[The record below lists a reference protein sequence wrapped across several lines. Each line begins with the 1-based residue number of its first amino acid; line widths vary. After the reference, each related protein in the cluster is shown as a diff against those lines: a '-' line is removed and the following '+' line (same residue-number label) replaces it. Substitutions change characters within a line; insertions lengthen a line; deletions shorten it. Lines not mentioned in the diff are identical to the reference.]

1 MEIDGKV
8 AVVSGAASGIGRA
21 AVLALAVRGAKV
33 VVADVDEDGGR
44 QTVEMAG
51 AKGGTAAFR
60 RCDVTKTEDLGSALD
75 WAVVHLGRFDIPFN
89 NAGISG
95 EDLFADEPGHWA
107 RIIDINL
114 TAVIDAT
121 RLAVRKMRLTSN
133 AGVIIN
139 TASLI
144 GLWPMA
150 SAPVYAAAKAGVVNF
165 SRSLAYLA
173 EESNIRVNAICP
185 EIVDT
190 PMALGLG
197 EESLEELRT
206 AVGILRPEDIAAGAV
221 ELIEDDSRFGA
232 VMKVTILGGQEY
244 ATM

>member
-1 MEIDGKV
+1 MRV
-8 AVVSGAASGIGRA
+8 A
-21 AVLALAVRGAKV
+21 
-33 VVADVDEDGGR
+33 
-44 QTVEMAG
+44 
-51 AKGGTAAFR
+51 
-60 RCDVTKTEDLGSALD
+60 
-75 WAVVHLGRFDIPFN
+75 
-89 NAGISG
+89 
-95 EDLFADEPGHWA
+95 GH
-107 RIIDINL
+107 
-114 TAVIDAT
+114 
-121 RLAVRKMRLTSN
+121 

-206 AVGILRPEDIAAGAV
+206 AGEILRPEDIAAGVV

-232 VMKVTILGGQEY
+232 VITVTILGGQEY

>member
-1 MEIDGKV
+1 
-8 AVVSGAASGIGRA
+8 
-21 AVLALAVRGAKV
+21 
-33 VVADVDEDGGR
+33 
-44 QTVEMAG
+44 MAG
-51 AKGGTAAFR
+51 AKGGSAAFR

-75 WAVVHLGRFDIPFN
+75 WAVEHFGQFDIAFN

-107 RIIDINL
+107 RIIDIDL

-121 RLAVRKMRLTSN
+121 RLAVRKMRLAGN
-133 AGVIIN
+133 AGVIVN

-165 SRSLAYLA
+165 SRSLGYLA
-173 EESNIRVNAICP
+173 EEFNIRVNAICP

-206 AVGILRPEDIAAGAV
+206 AGGILRPEDIAAGVV

-232 VMKVTILGGQEY
+232 VMKVTILGGREY